1 MIRNY
6 FKIAI
11 RNLGRNRSYTAINI
25 IGLGVSIA
33 ACMLIGFFVNNERS
47 FDNTVSGRDRIYRLT
62 EYMHYQGAAPQLS
75 AAIGPPIPFFL
86 KNNHPEIE
94 VYTRVLPAT
103 PYIYN
108 SLTIEYNGKRLKPG
122 QMACVDSTFADM
134 FGTDILEGNR
144 NRFIADQ
151 NGLVLTQSLATKIFG
166 RVSPLNKTVAF
177 HTNDTTFYMTVSHII
192 ADFPKTSH
200 LQLDGI
206 LPMPRGFENSFLG
219 SNYGV
224 LMGPSYL
231 RLKPGTSSTA
241 LEAKL
246 SKTVHSKNEGIDMKL
261 QPLTQVH
268 LGSTDINYDYF
279 NYNKMD
285 GKYINVF
292 IVIALAIFVI
302 AGINFVNLTI
312 AIAGYRGKEIA
323 VKKVMGAKRV
333 QILFQVFS
341 EIFLS
346 VFIALLV
353 AITLAIIFMP
363 FLNTLLQRDLDI
375 RKLYHPRLIGIYT
388 IILFVTTFL
397 TGSYP
402 AWLISSARVNQ
413 ALKTKILLGPSRST
427 LRNFLVTGQFAIAA
441 AFIVSLLVF
450 IKQLRFLQNKDLG
463 YSYYQV
469 IKISLDAN
477 SAAKL
482 PIMRSQLLK
491 ITGVNGVTNGFMEL
505 GGNGSLFGID
515 YTAADGQHKHESVNF
530 ENAGIDYISF
540 FGMKM
545 LAGRNFL
552 TGSAAHE
559 YLVNETLAKQ
569 MGYANPVGKAI
580 NLTSFPSGVVVGMVK
595 DFNYSSLH
603 GKIEPLLISSINDVP
618 VWQSQLY
625 LKLSS
630 ANIENTLK
638 TVEAT
643 LKSVSGEAGISW
655 QFMDEHFKEVYKSE
669 RQATTMVAIIGGL
682 AIAIACFGLLSLAAF
697 TMLKRQKEI
706 GIRKVIGASAGTIS
720 LMLYMDFLK
729 LAAIAIVVAFPIAW
743 WAMNTWLEGFAYRIS
758 IGANIFLVAGCFVM
772 FITLL
777 TVSFQAVRA
786 AIANPI
792 KSLQTE

>member
-1 MIRNY
+1 MIKNY

-11 RNLGRNRSYTAINI
+11 RNLMRNRSYTAINI

-33 ACMLIGFFVNNERS
+33 ACILIGFFVHNERS
-47 FDNTVSGRDRIYRLT
+47 FDNTVPGKDRIYRLT

-75 AAIGPPIPFFL
+75 AAIGPPIPLFL

-94 VYTRVLPAT
+94 AYTRVLPAT

-108 SLTIEYNGKRLKPG
+108 SLTLEYNGKRIKSG
-122 QMACVDSTFADM
+122 QLACADSTFADI
-134 FGTDILEGNR
+134 FGINILDGDR
-144 NRFIADQ
+144 NGFIRDQ
-151 NGLVLTQSLATKIFG
+151 NGLVLTQSMATKIFG
-166 RVSPLNKTVAF
+166 LESALNKTVAL
-177 HTNDTTFYMTVSHII
+177 HTNDTTFYMAVSHII

-206 LPMPRGFENSFLG
+206 LPMPGDFDNSFLG

-224 LMGPSYL
+224 LMGPVYM
-231 RLKPGTSSTA
+231 RLKPGISSTA

-246 SKTVHSKNEGIDMKL
+246 SKTIHSKNEGIDMRL
-261 QPLTQVH
+261 QPLAQVH
-268 LGSTDINYDYF
+268 LESTDINYDYF

-285 GKYINVF
+285 GKYIRVF
-292 IVIALAIFVI
+292 IIIALAIFVI
-302 AGINFVNLTI
+302 AGINFINLTI

-323 VKKVMGAKRV
+323 VKKVMGATRG
-333 QILFQVFS
+333 QILFQVFT

-346 VFIALLV
+346 VFIALLA
-353 AITLAIIFMP
+353 AIALAIIFMP
-363 FLNTLLQRDLDI
+363 FLNTILYRDLDI
-375 RKLYHPRLIGIYT
+375 SRLYDPRLVGIYT
-388 IILFVTTFL
+388 IILIVTTLL

-402 AWLISSARVNQ
+402 TWLISSARVNQ
-413 ALKTKILLGPSRST
+413 ALKTKILLGPSRTT

-463 YSYYQV
+463 YSYDQV
-469 IKISLDAN
+469 IKISLGADNAI
-477 SAAKL
+477 KL
-482 PIMRSQLLK
+482 PILRSQLSK

-505 GGNGSLFGID
+505 GGNGSLFGIN
-515 YTAADGQHKHESVNF
+515 YIAADGQNKHESVNF
-530 ENAGIDYISF
+530 ENAGIDYVSF

-545 LAGRNFL
+545 LAGRNFR
-552 TGSAAHE
+552 TGSAANE

-569 MGYANPVGKAI
+569 MGYANPVGKQI

-603 GKIEPLLISSINDVP
+603 AKIEPLLISSINDSP

-625 LKLSS
+625 IKLSS
-630 ANIENTLK
+630 ANIANTLK
-638 TVEAT
+638 KVEAT
-643 LKSVSGEAGISW
+643 LKSVSGDAGIGW

-697 TMLKRQKEI
+697 TMLKRQREI

-720 LMLYMDFLK
+720 LMLSKDFLK
-729 LAAIAIVVAFPIAW
+729 LAAMAILVAFPIAW

-758 IGANIFLVAGCFVM
+758 IGADTFLVAGCFVM

-777 TVSFQAVRA
+777 TVSFQAIRA
-786 AIANPI
+786 AVANPI